1 MKMKRLLGLALMVSI
16 FMLGGCVY
24 GPGYYQRPAVVYDDG
39 SVRNNAPVADGPV
52 ADGDYGYAY
61 DDGYYAPGY
70 YYGGAYGPWCCY
82 GGWYP
87 WIGVGFYGGYHG
99 FHGHGGGW
107 HGGGGHGGGGHWSGG
122 GHSSGHH

>member
-24 GPGYYQRPAVVYDDG
+24 GPGYYQRPPVVYDDG
-39 SVRNNAPVADGPV
+39 AMANNAPV
-52 ADGDYGYAY
+52 ADGDYGYGYDY

-70 YYGGAYGPWCCY
+70 YYGGAYSPWCCY

-87 WIGVGFYGGYHG
+87 WIGVGFYGGFHGHGGG
-99 FHGHGGGW
+99 FHGHGGG
-107 HGGGGHGGGGHWSGG
+107 GFHGGGGHWSGG
-122 GHSSGHH
+122 GGHSGGHH

>member
-1 MKMKRLLGLALMVSI
+1 MKRLLGLALALSI

-39 SVRNNAPVADGPV
+39 SVTTNGAPV

-70 YYGGAYGPWCCY
+70 YYGGGYGPLCCYGYGY

-99 FHGHGGGW
+99 W
-107 HGGGGHGGGGHWSGG
+107 HGGGGHGGWHGGGGHWSGG
-122 GHSSGHH
+122 GGHSGHH